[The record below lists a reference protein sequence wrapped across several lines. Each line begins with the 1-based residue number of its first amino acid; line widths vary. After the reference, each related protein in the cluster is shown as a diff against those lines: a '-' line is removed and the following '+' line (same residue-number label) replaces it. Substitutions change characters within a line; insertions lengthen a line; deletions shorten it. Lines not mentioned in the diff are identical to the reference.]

1 MKRMGLWRV
10 LCAFALCILLSACG
24 KQPSVTPNGEK
35 PGDGEVTPSGAAEEN
50 ETKYG
55 EMRELTTQD
64 IVLDMGIGINLGNT
78 MEATGG
84 TGITSVYGYETLWG
98 SPMIT
103 PNIIAGYKKAG
114 FDSMRIPVAWSNL
127 MSEDYTISEDLMNRV
142 QAIVNCVLENE
153 MYAIVNI
160 HWDGG
165 WWENFPTD
173 YDECMKKYTRIWE
186 QISERFRDYGDML
199 ILESLNEEGCFDSV
213 WNRYGGSTARK
224 QEAFDILN
232 DINQKFVDIVRGS
245 GGNNAKRHLLIAG
258 YATDVELT
266 CDPCFR
272 MPNDTAGR
280 CAVSVHYY
288 TPSTFCILSADAD
301 WGKADPDWGTDADV
315 ALLERNMDKLKTT
328 FVDKGVPV
336 IIGEYGVAKGN
347 KTEEMVRLYI
357 TTVAREAYERGMCPM
372 LWDTTG
378 SHYNRTLAKM
388 LDAEMEAELKGIAA
402 EGRR

>member
-1 MKRMGLWRV
+1 MTRKGLWRV
-10 LCAFALCILLSACG
+10 LCAFSLCILLSACG
-24 KQPSVTPNGEK
+24 KQPAKTPT
-35 PGDGEVTPSGAAEEN
+35 GEVTPSGTAEEN
-50 ETKYG
+50 ATKYG
-55 EMRELTTQD
+55 EMRELTTQE

-103 PNIIAGYKKAG
+103 PNMIAGYKKAG

-142 QAIVNCVLENE
+142 QAIVNCVLEND

-165 WWENFPTD
+165 WWENFPSD

-186 QISERFRDYGDML
+186 QISERFKDYGDKL

-213 WNRYGGSTARK
+213 WNRYSGSNARK

-245 GGNNAKRHLLIAG
+245 GSNNAKRHLLIAG

-272 MPNDTAGR
+272 MPNDPAGR

-288 TPSTFCILSADAD
+288 TPSTFCILTSDAD

-315 ALLERNMDKLKTT
+315 ALLERHMDMLKTT

-347 KTEEMVRLYI
+347 KTEDMVRLYI

-388 LDAEMEAELKGIAA
+388 LDPQMEAEFKVIASEA
-402 EGRR
+402 RK